1 MLGVAWILGRREN
14 TFVAAVIPTLTDQ
27 ATPGLSSG
35 AARCRASALTARTQT
50 LAWSVI
56 SCFAAAGYRT
66 VSEIFPIEV
75 RAKAIT
81 VCFAIAQGFGTLIGD
96 GQNTTTAFF
105 GELLGAVVMVVG
117 GIVAAVLGV
126 AADGKSLEQLATPL
140 STRVLPADPADP
152 TTREPIRGGLS
163 RWPGCPPY
171 RNQSVVK
178 ASRE

>member
-1 MLGVAWILGRREN
+1 MSASTAEAPGVIRSPIPARIDRLPWSPLFTRMGCVLGVAWSFGRREN

-66 VSEIFPIEV
+66 VSEIFP
-75 RAKAIT
+75 
-81 VCFAIAQGFGTLIGD
+81 
-96 GQNTTTAFF
+96 
-105 GELLGAVVMVVG
+105 
-117 GIVAAVLGV
+117 
-126 AADGKSLEQLATPL
+126 
-140 STRVLPADPADP
+140 
-152 TTREPIRGGLS
+152 TREPIRGGLS